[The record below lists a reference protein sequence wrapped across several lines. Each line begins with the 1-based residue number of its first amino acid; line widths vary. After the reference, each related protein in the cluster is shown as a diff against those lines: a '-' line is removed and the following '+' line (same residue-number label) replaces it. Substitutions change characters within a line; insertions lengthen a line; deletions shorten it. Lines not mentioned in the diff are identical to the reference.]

1 MQARH
6 CSPRGNALP
15 EDFARGADRSTKVAY
30 RTGEML
36 RHRMQPPSCSAIGRD
51 VVAVFPRRRSRLP
64 DWAIPLLYST
74 AAILAVFA
82 LPRMEHR
89 FLPGFTSEMSAPAAM
104 AIYTSVG
111 SGMLALT
118 GIVFALA
125 FVMMQFSATAYSP
138 RLVLWISRDPV
149 IWHSIGVFNATFLY
163 AIGAIAW
170 VDRNGSGKVPFLSV
184 WLIFGLLLASVALF
198 VALIQRISLLQIHR
212 MLSFTGDLGRQII
225 EKTYPR
231 LDTPAVLPRPEEFRG
246 LPVTQ
251 TLLHTGAPRALQ
263 AFDQPAL
270 MTLGAQSGG
279 VVEIVSAIGDT
290 LIEGTLVLRVLGGRQ
305 LIDNDAWKKTLEA
318 GDERTFEQDPKYAI
332 RLLVDIAIRALSPAI
347 NDPTTAVQ
355 ALDQIQDLLLRLGS
369 RRLEIGAVRDS
380 NGALR
385 LVVPYPTW
393 EDFLRLAFDEI
404 RFCGATSVQVMRR
417 MKALVSD
424 LIDALPEERHEA
436 LRSHQKRLDSTI
448 ARSFADPEEQLEAAV
463 EDRQGLGVP
472 RRLS

>member
-1 MQARH
+1 
-6 CSPRGNALP
+6 
-15 EDFARGADRSTKVAY
+15 
-30 RTGEML
+30 
-36 RHRMQPPSCSAIGRD
+36 
-51 VVAVFPRRRSRLP
+51 VFPRRRSRLP

-74 AAILAVFA
+74 AAIFA
-82 LPRMEHR
+82 AFLLPRIEHR

-104 AIYTSVG
+104 AIYTSIG

-125 FVMMQFSATAYSP
+125 FVMVQFSSTAYSP
-138 RLVLWISRDPV
+138 RLVLWIARDPV
-149 IWHSIGVFNATFLY
+149 IWHAVGVFTATFLY

-184 WLIFGLLLASVALF
+184 WLIFGLLLASVAMF
-198 VALIQRISLLQIHR
+198 VSLIQRISLLQINR
-212 MLSFTGDLGRQII
+212 MLTFTGDLGRQVI
-225 EKTYPR
+225 EATYSR
-231 LDTPAVLPRPEEFRG
+231 LDTAITLAQPEKLRS

-251 TLLHTGAPRALQ
+251 TLLHTGPPQALQ

-270 MTLGAQSGG
+270 LTLGAQSGG

-290 LIEGTLVLRVLGGRQ
+290 LIEGTAILRVLGGGQ
-305 LIDNDAWKKTLEA
+305 LVETEA
-318 GDERTFEQDPKYAI
+318 CKSAIETGAERTFEQDPKYAI

-355 ALDQIQDLLLRLGS
+355 ALDQIQDLLLRLGN
-369 RRLEIGAVRDS
+369 RRLEIGAFRDRK
-380 NGALR
+380 GALR
-385 LVVPYPTW
+385 LVIPHPTW

-404 RFCGATSVQVMRR
+404 RFCGATSIQVMRR

-436 LRSHQKRLDSTI
+436 LKRHQKRLDSTI

-472 RRLS
+472 RSH

>member
-1 MQARH
+1 M
-6 CSPRGNALP
+6 S
-15 EDFARGADRSTKVAY
+15 
-30 RTGEML
+30 L
-36 RHRMQPPSCSAIGRD
+36 RRIQPPACPAISRSI
-51 VVAVFPRRRSRLP
+51 VAMFPRRRSRLP
-64 DWAIPLLYST
+64 DWAVPLLYAVT
-74 AAILAVFA
+74 AIFAAIV
-82 LPRMEHR
+82 LPRIEHR
-89 FLPGFTSEMSAPAAM
+89 FLPGFTAEMSAHAAT

-125 FVMMQFSATAYSP
+125 FVMVQFSATAYSP

-149 IWHSIGVFNATFLY
+149 IWHSIGVFTATFLY

-170 VDRNGSGKVPFLSV
+170 VDRNGSAKVPFLSA

-198 VALIQRISLLQIHR
+198 VALIQRISLLQINR
-212 MLSFTGDLGRQII
+212 MLAFTGDLGRQII

-231 LDTPAVLPRPEEFRG
+231 LDTPAAVARPEEFRE

-251 TLLHTGAPRALQ
+251 TLTHTGAPQTLQ
-263 AFDQPAL
+263 ALDQRTL
-270 MTLGAQSGG
+270 LTLGTQSGG
-279 VVEIVSAIGDT
+279 VVEIVSAVGDT
-290 LIEGTLVLRVLGGRQ
+290 LIDGTAILRVLGGGQ
-305 LIDNDAWKKTLEA
+305 PVEIEA
-318 GDERTFEQDPKYAI
+318 YRNAIATGTERTFEQDPKYSI

-347 NDPTTAVQ
+347 NDPTTGVQ

-380 NGALR
+380 SGALR
-385 LVVPYPTW
+385 LVVPHPTW

-404 RFCGATSVQVMRR
+404 RFCGATSIQVMRR
-417 MKALVSD
+417 MKALISD

-448 ARSFADPEEQLEAAV
+448 ARSFADPEEQMEAAV
-463 EDRQGLGVP
+463 EDRQGLGAP
-472 RRLS
+472 RRLPVPPA

>member
-1 MQARH
+1 MF
-6 CSPRGNALP
+6 PRG
-15 EDFARGADRSTKVAY
+15 
-30 RTGEML
+30 
-36 RHRMQPPSCSAIGRD
+36 
-51 VVAVFPRRRSRLP
+51 RSRLP
-64 DWAIPLLYST
+64 DWAIPLLYAVT
-74 AAILAVFA
+74 AVFA
-82 LPRMEHR
+82 AIALPRIEHR
-89 FLPGFTSEMSAPAAM
+89 FLPGFTAEMSAPAAM

-125 FVMMQFSATAYSP
+125 FVMVQFSATAYSP

-149 IWHSIGVFNATFLY
+149 IWHAIGVFTATFLY

-184 WLIFGLLLASVALF
+184 WVIFGLLLASVALF
-198 VALIQRISLLQIHR
+198 VALIQRISLLQINR

-231 LDTPAVLPRPEEFRG
+231 LDTPAALARPEEFRG

-251 TLLHTGAPRALQ
+251 TLLHTGAPQALRSLDQRAL
-263 AFDQPAL
+263 L
-270 MTLGAQSGG
+270 TLGAQSGG
-279 VVEIVSAIGDT
+279 VAEIVSAIGDT
-290 LIEGTLVLRVLGGRQ
+290 LIEGTVVLQVLGGRQ
-305 LIDNDAWKKTLEA
+305 LVDKDAWKKTFEM
-318 GDERTFEQDPKYAI
+318 GEERTFEQDPKYAI

-355 ALDQIQDLLLRLGS
+355 ALDQIEDLLLRLGN
-369 RRLEIGAVRDS
+369 RRLEIGAFHDS
-380 NGALR
+380 AGALR
-385 LVVPYPTW
+385 LVIPHPTW
-393 EDFLRLAFDEI
+393 EDFLRLAFDET
-404 RFCGATSVQVMRR
+404 RFCGATSIQVMRR

-424 LIDALPEERHEA
+424 LIEALPEERHEA
-436 LRSHQKRLDSTI
+436 LKRHQKRLDSTI

-472 RRLS
+472 RSH